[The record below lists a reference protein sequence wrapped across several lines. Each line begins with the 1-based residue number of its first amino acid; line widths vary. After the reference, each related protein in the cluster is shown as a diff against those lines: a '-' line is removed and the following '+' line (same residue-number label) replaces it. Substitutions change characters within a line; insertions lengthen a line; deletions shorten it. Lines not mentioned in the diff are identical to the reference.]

1 MPFARQRQTG
11 TREKQEKE
19 EPGKVESYVSIIII
33 FHQEFKQLRGGGEE
47 KNISKNSEELKK
59 NPGIRK
65 EANISREKFFLRNP
79 NILDRAIILIER
91 IQRLPEYIVFQIFAN
106 IPLLPRS
113 RKGIDRENIK
123 SSSTSRNEPRIP
135 STIIFHEPRH
145 SIIVLR

>member
-11 TREKQEKE
+11 TREEQEKE
-19 EPGKVESYVSIIII
+19 EPGKVESHVSIIII

-91 IQRLPEYIVFQIFAN
+91 IQRLPEYIVFQIFAS
-106 IPLLPRS
+106 PSSP
-113 RKGIDRENIK
+113 DRE
-123 SSSTSRNEPRIP
+123 RV
-135 STIIFHEPRH
+135 
-145 SIIVLR
+145 SIEKI